1 MEAEGRVDEG
11 EVTVVVI
18 EEVEVLLGLWINKL
32 ELGKEE
38 IENGLIGG

>member
-11 EVTVVVI
+11 EETVVPL

-32 ELGKEE
+32 ESGKEE